1 MLGLTLAVTAVI
13 AAQTALG
20 FVFDPRYKDFP
31 YASLTMAVVPFALL
45 MLNRPQIG
53 KRPIA
58 EAVFAGVLTL
68 SAAYVLVNEGRD
80 NWQSLL
86 TCAIYLLF
94 GLTLW
99 RARAEQTQE

>member
-1 MLGLTLAVTAVI
+1 MPLLPKRLWTMNR
-13 AAQTALG
+13 AAQEDSPADVYRFHPWRAPGSAPVTDCCGTAG
-20 FVFDPRYKDFP
+20 GTSPKYRGP
-31 YASLTMAVVPFALL
+31 
-45 MLNRPQIG
+45 G
-53 KRPIA
+53 

-80 NWQSLL
+80 NWQSLW

>member
-1 MLGLTLAVTAVI
+1 
-13 AAQTALG
+13 
-20 FVFDPRYKDFP
+20 
-31 YASLTMAVVPFALL
+31 

-53 KRPIA
+53 QRPIA

-68 SAAYVLVNEGRD
+68 SAAYVLINEGRD
-80 NWQSLL
+80 NWQSLW

-94 GLTLW
+94 ALTLW